1 MSSLVPSPRAQQIV
15 VQHMLVYTSTPIPVL
30 IKFPCHILIMI
41 SKLKGVSRNIY
52 INLATIQV
60 SKYVLCAHHP
70 SFQIT
75 RLPSP
80 LSAKK
85 QHKINLHPSDQS

>member
-52 INLATIQV
+52 ISMATIQV
-60 SKYVLCAHHP
+60 SKYVC
-70 SFQIT
+70 
-75 RLPSP
+75 PSP
-80 LSAKK
+80 KFSDYTPALSSLR
-85 QHKINLHPSDQS
+85 QETT